1 MKSTSADITR
11 KDFKEAIL
19 RLYKTT
25 PFKDITVRKLCE
37 TAGYNRSTFYL
48 HYKDI
53 IDLLHEIDD
62 DLLQYL
68 WENIAKALNANTNG
82 KPIPEDVKHFFSANL
97 HSFIIMFQADEKF
110 QEKLLKMLRKEFQ
123 KYAHSQM
130 DIYRAEYT
138 ISAAQRLFT
147 FWLEQNQDL
156 SVEQLLELVRELDL
170 NYLTNCDCSKIH
182 QPDII

>member
-68 WENIAKALNANTNG
+68 WENIAKALNANTSG
-82 KPIPEDVKHFFSANL
+82 KPIPEDVKHFFPQTCIHLSL
-97 HSFIIMFQADEKF
+97 CFKLMKSFRKNCSRCCEKNF
-110 QEKLLKMLRKEFQ
+110 KNTPILKWISTVQNIRFPPLKDYLLFGLNKTRIF
-123 KYAHSQM
+123 
-130 DIYRAEYT
+130 
-138 ISAAQRLFT
+138 
-147 FWLEQNQDL
+147 
-156 SVEQLLELVRELDL
+156 LL
-170 NYLTNCDCSKIH
+170 NNF
-182 QPDII
+182 

>member
-97 HSFIIMFQADEKF
+97 HSFIIMFQA
-110 QEKLLKMLRKEFQ
+110 R
-123 KYAHSQM
+123 
-130 DIYRAEYT
+130 
-138 ISAAQRLFT
+138 
-147 FWLEQNQDL
+147 
-156 SVEQLLELVRELDL
+156 
-170 NYLTNCDCSKIH
+170 
-182 QPDII
+182 